1 MPEKFNFFVFSSG
14 RKEEGGA
21 GIMFDNEDEKEQW
34 EEDQKVSTKLSL
46 LHASY
51 ISIFFLLS
59 DYLTEITA
67 SWQRLVHDG
76 WRLWWVPQ
84 PFHFHLWRLRKEERA
99 DTSEADSK
107 KNICP
112 ETTDQ
117 WGTTILLQYLPKS
130 ELYTCMQWQIF
141 CVSVY
146 MTCHCMQVIFVC
158 VHVF

>member
-46 LHASY
+46 LHTSY

-67 SWQRLVHDG
+67 S
-76 WRLWWVPQ
+76 
-84 PFHFHLWRLRKEERA
+84 
-99 DTSEADSK
+99 
-107 KNICP
+107 
-112 ETTDQ
+112 
-117 WGTTILLQYLPKS
+117 
-130 ELYTCMQWQIF
+130 
-141 CVSVY
+141 
-146 MTCHCMQVIFVC
+146 
-158 VHVF
+158 